1 MKIAK
6 IMQDFSKVLNKHNIN
21 HRINIK
27 KQFTKIVNEN
37 TCIYDTEVSIYMV
50 MDNKDNTETKITHRN
65 KDNTPKQR

>member
-6 IMQDFSKVLNKHNIN
+6 IMQDLSKVLNKHNIN

-37 TCIYDTEVSIYMV
+37 TCIYDTEVYIYMV
-50 MDNKDNTETKITHRN
+50 IDREPRICTKTKDKI
-65 KDNTPKQR
+65 

>member
-6 IMQDFSKVLNKHNIN
+6 IMQDLSKVLNKHNIN

-37 TCIYDTEVSIYMV
+37 TCIYDTEVYIYMV
-50 MDNKDNTETKITHRN
+50 
-65 KDNTPKQR
+65 